1 MMFATPWAVAVLRLV
16 VAGFVVAVF
25 EADTVC
31 AGTCLA
37 VVVVL
42 AVVLSAAVFTG
53 TLLVALVVWLAGATT
68 VVFAGAG

>member
-1 MMFATPWAVAVLRLV
+1 MMFATPWAVAVLKL
-16 VAGFVVAVF
+16 VVAVF

-31 AGTCLA
+31 AGTCFA
-37 VVVVL
+37 VVVLL

-53 TLLVALVVWLAGATT
+53 TLFVALVVWLAGAAT